1 MFIKYG
7 RVIYCWK
14 AHGEEISI
22 SSKKTWCSDQRSQGP
37 KMSKTGCLIS
47 MVLFTE
53 YWEAHGKISKITIV
67 AICTNNTSRL
77 TLSLVYWAHYH
88 VHPAQH
94 YQQNQ
99 RNLMPHFIK
108 SNVSQKVLFHFSR
121 NEIPPLNRRPHF

>member
-1 MFIKYG
+1 MLIKYG

-22 SSKKTWCSDQRSQGP
+22 SSKKNLVLRPKVPRSKNEQNWVFNKYGP
-37 KMSKTGCLIS
+37 IHR
-47 MVLFTE
+47 VL
-53 YWEAHGKISKITIV
+53 EAHGKISKITIV